1 MQMLTRNF
9 EEFPEHRQ
17 RFYQLLKAV
26 VNSAF
31 QVTSHTITYPHQLP
45 THAFYCLSSDHMCSW
60 CLCSDLTCGFALCV
74 YVQAILM
81 LNPEQQKLVVDS
93 IVWGFKHTDR
103 NIAEIGL
110 EILHDLLMVRTTR
123 VLKPSAL
130 YAKSDKSCMVYATA
144 F

>member
-1 MQMLTRNF
+1 M
-9 EEFPEHRQ
+9 
-17 RFYQLLKAV
+17 Y
-26 VNSAF
+26 
-31 QVTSHTITYPHQLP
+31 
-45 THAFYCLSSDHMCSW
+45 SW
-60 CLCSDLTCGFALCV
+60 CLRSDLTCWFAPCE

-123 VLKPSAL
+123 VPSVHGVCKCLAQTFLWLAMSPLWYEQHVQRNTAISTPFYVAYLHDLISDLFGVMTDRYAL
-130 YAKSDKSCMVYATA
+130 SPRLQ
-144 F
+144 